1 MFIFGVMLALGAQA
15 SGPEPSGSLAP
26 VRRIEVSAD
35 ARVAVPEVHI
45 APGRSTTFFFD
56 ARIRPDEVVLEGRE
70 RFERLGLSE
79 DHLALIPS
87 SLFRDGERLLLELR
101 FRDGAAPERAAFMLV
116 VDAARGEPQVEVF
129 RAVRSVESYRQE
141 VTELKGR
148 VAQLQAEL
156 TRLRSEGHAPRGI
169 ESAVAEM
176 EDRDAMV
183 LMRLSP
189 SKVVAH
195 PDIAVVQTWCVES
208 RGPWNALRLEMRARK
223 GGVGWTATGASLTDE
238 QGRVIEVAAPWQ
250 PAPLGG
256 EKGTML
262 VVLVDRA
269 ALADSRRYVLK
280 LWDAR
285 GRTATV
291 EGLAFKLREEHVG
304 P

>member
-1 MFIFGVMLALGAQA
+1 MFIWGVMMALGAEA
-15 SGPEPSGSLAP
+15 SGLEAASGSLAP

-35 ARVAVPEVHI
+35 ARAPVPEIHI

-56 ARIRPDEVVLEGRE
+56 ARVRPDEVVLEGRE

-101 FRDGAAPERAAFMLV
+101 FRDGAAPERAAFILV

-129 RAVRSVESYRQE
+129 RAVRSVESYRLE
-141 VTELKGR
+141 VQELKAR

-156 TRLRSEGHAPRGI
+156 TRQRPEGRSRAI

-189 SKVVAH
+189 LKVVAH
-195 PDIAVVQTWCVES
+195 PDITVVQAWRVEA
-208 RGPWNALRLEMRARK
+208 RGLWKSLRLEMRARK
-223 GGVGWTATGASLTDE
+223 GGAEWVATGASLSDE
-238 QGRVIEVAAPWQ
+238 GGRVFDVAAPWQ
-250 PAPLGG
+250 SAPLVDGNG
-256 EKGTML
+256 AIL
-262 VVLVDRA
+262 VVLVNGA
-269 ALADSRRYVLK
+269 TPADSRRYVLK
-280 LWDAR
+280 LWDDR

-291 EGLAFKLREEHVG
+291 EGLTFKPL
-304 P
+304 